1 MRRVDL
7 AIFPAASGVPVVPGA
22 VVTRE
27 TDGWHTISRGAHRLH
42 IFVGGVSTDGTSA
55 LCAVVGPPRAVS
67 AVSAVAS
74 SSARGAGAVASLAA
88 ATRRR
93 WAHWHVTGEYAL
105 TTPEGETIAV
115 PIARRVTLPTPLP
128 GTALPWRFGPLR
140 VDTLVGPALPSTIAG
155 HDDADAADTGG
166 PETEADVGGRVAVG
180 VTDRP

>member
-27 TDGWHTISRGAHRLH
+27 TDGWYTLSRGAHRLH
-42 IFVGGVSTDGTSA
+42 LFVGGVSADGASS
-55 LCAVVGPPRAVS
+55 LCAVVGPPREVAAVS
-67 AVSAVAS
+67 TLGASSSRGTSAVA
-74 SSARGAGAVASLAA
+74 ALPAAV
-88 ATRRR
+88 RRR

-105 TTPEGETIAV
+105 TTPEGEAIAV

-128 GTALPWRFGPLR
+128 ATALPWRFGALR
-140 VDTLVGPALPSTIAG
+140 VDALIGPALPSTIAG

-166 PETEADVGGRVAVG
+166 PETEADVRVMPVER
-180 VTDRP
+180 VR